1 MRRFSLLLA
10 AAAAAT
16 AIVVATTATARGPFT
31 ARGVV
36 VGATS
41 GDTLLVRL
49 ASGTR
54 ESVHVLGITAPA
66 GKECYARESLA
77 RMRALAI
84 GKRVTLI
91 GDGPAR
97 ARDRTRGLLAYVRL

>member
-10 AAAAAT
+10 AAAASA
-16 AIVVATTATARGPFT
+16 AIVVATTATARGPFS

-36 VGATS
+36 VGAAT

-49 ASGTR
+49 SSGTR
-54 ESVHVLGITAPA
+54 ERVRVLGITAPA
-66 GKECYARESLA
+66 GKECYAKESLA
-77 RMRALAI
+77 RTRALTV

-97 ARDRTRGLLAYVRL
+97 ARH